1 MPIPSLGVAG
11 VPRHPVNFAVQLWR
25 QGMRPLQTVHVRS
38 RVGPH
43 CHVLGTRGVLL
54 RPGVRHLQVLEL
66 PPRNVARVVLLFRRI
81 HFMATNLK
89 KKKEEK
95 KKQRNKQI
103 IGIDKW
109 VSIPRHGIVD
119 GSFDAIA

>member
-1 MPIPSLGVAG
+1 
-11 VPRHPVNFAVQLWR
+11 
-25 QGMRPLQTVHVRS
+25 
-38 RVGPH
+38 
-43 CHVLGTRGVLL
+43 
-54 RPGVRHLQVLEL
+54 
-66 PPRNVARVVLLFRRI
+66 
-81 HFMATNLK
+81 MATNLK